1 MRQRFYGIRRTGH
14 LIEYRGC
21 KGITPQRAKN
31 DRARRFAQP
40 SPPARDIDRPNK
52 NAITEG
58 PLQSSTKK
66 GRSIGHVRWL
76 VIAIIFLVSA
86 VSYLDRTN
94 ISIAAQP
101 IRAEFGISQIQLGTI
116 LTAFMLG
123 YALTQPFAGR
133 LADRFGG
140 YKVIAGGIVWWS
152 ALTAITACVSAH
164 IGQAF
169 VVLIA
174 IRALLGIGESVIYPA
189 SNRLVANWIPVH
201 ERGLANGLIFAGVG
215 FGAGIAPPLVTF
227 VMLGYGWRASFWIS
241 AAIGL
246 AVLAIWLWFSRE
258 RPEDHAM
265 VTKDERDFIAEG
277 ISSTPSKAAA
287 AGPLLS
293 WRDITA
299 NRQIALLTI
308 SYFCFGYTA
317 FIFFTWFFTYLSTV
331 KGLDLKSS
339 GIYGMLPF
347 IAMAIACAAGGW
359 ISDRISLRHGKR
371 IGRCWPAAIGMGLA
385 ALFVALATQV
395 ADARLAALVLALGS
409 GSLYISQSAFWTLS
423 ADLGKSSAGSV
434 SGFMNLGCQLG
445 GAAVAQI
452 TPIVADHYGWTAS
465 FLVTSAA
472 SVIGATCWLLI
483 DPNAEL
489 RATRAADL
497 AGHAPPP

>member
-1 MRQRFYGIRRTGH
+1 LSPTG
-14 LIEYRGC
+14 
-21 KGITPQRAKN
+21 
-31 DRARRFAQP
+31 
-40 SPPARDIDRPNK
+40 
-52 NAITEG
+52 
-58 PLQSSTKK
+58 K
-66 GRSIGHVRWL
+66 GRSIGRVRWL
-76 VIAIIFLVSA
+76 IIAIIFVVSA

-101 IRAEFGISQIQLGTI
+101 IREEFGISQIQLGTI

-152 ALTAITACVSAH
+152 ALTAITACISAS
-164 IGQAF
+164 IGHAF
-169 VVLIA
+169 LVMIA

-189 SNRLVANWIPVH
+189 SNRLVASWIPVQ

-227 VMLGYGWRASFWIS
+227 IMLAYGWRASFWIS

-246 AVLAIWLWFSRE
+246 AVLSIWLWFARE
-258 RPEDHAM
+258 RPQDHDM
-265 VTKDERDFIAEG
+265 VGREERDFIAESAPPAKSHG
-277 ISSTPSKAAA
+277 
-287 AGPLLS
+287 AGSAPLLS
-293 WRDITA
+293 WKEIVS
-299 NRQIALLTI
+299 NRQTMLLTI

-347 IAMAIACAAGGW
+347 IAMSVACALGGW

-371 IGRCWPAAIGMGLA
+371 IGRCWPAAFGMGLA

-409 GSLYISQSAFWTLS
+409 GSLYIAQSAFWTLS
-423 ADLGKSSAGSV
+423 ADLGRSSAGSV

-445 GAAVAQI
+445 GAAVAQA
-452 TPIVADHYGWTAS
+452 TPIIAGHYGWTAS

-472 SVIGATCWLLI
+472 SIIGALCWLAI
-483 DPNAEL
+483 DPHAEL
-489 RATRAADL
+489 RRSPAANL
-497 AGHAPPP
+497 SGHTPPP

>member
-1 MRQRFYGIRRTGH
+1 
-14 LIEYRGC
+14 
-21 KGITPQRAKN
+21 
-31 DRARRFAQP
+31 
-40 SPPARDIDRPNK
+40 
-52 NAITEG
+52 
-58 PLQSSTKK
+58 
-66 GRSIGHVRWL
+66 VRWL
-76 VIAIIFLVSA
+76 IIAIIFVVSA

-101 IRAEFGISQIQLGTI
+101 IRQEFGISQIQLGTI

-140 YKVIAGGIVWWS
+140 YKVIAAGIVWWS
-152 ALTAITACVSAH
+152 ALTAITACVSASLGH
-164 IGQAF
+164 AF
-169 VVLIA
+169 LVLIA

-189 SNRLVANWIPVH
+189 SNRLVASWIPVH

-215 FGAGIAPPLVTF
+215 FGAGVAPPLVTF
-227 VMLGYGWRASFWIS
+227 IMLAHGWRASFWIS

-246 AVLAIWLWFSRE
+246 AVLAIWLWLARE
-258 RPEDHAM
+258 RPQDHGM
-265 VTKDERDFIAEG
+265 VGKAELDFITERTSPQNPDDKG
-277 ISSTPSKAAA
+277 SKQ
-287 AGPLLS
+287 LLS
-293 WRDITA
+293 WKEITS
-299 NRQIALLTI
+299 NRQTILLTI

-339 GIYGMLPF
+339 GLYGMLPF
-347 IAMAIACAAGGW
+347 IAMAIACALGGW

-371 IGRCWPAAIGMGLA
+371 IGRCWPAAFGMGFA

-395 ADARLAALVLALGS
+395 GDARLAALVLALGS

-423 ADLGKSSAGSV
+423 ADLGRSSAGSV

-452 TPIVADHYGWTAS
+452 TPIVAADYGWTAS

-472 SVIGATCWLLI
+472 SLVGALCWLLI
-483 DPNAEL
+483 DPDAEL
-489 RATRAADL
+489 RRAGTADL
-497 AGHAPPP
+497 SGHAPSA